1 MVEGLSINVRH
12 QKIKKKHWLKRP
24 KAVPQI
30 FVIPFLKILFPHVTV
45 GIIRVFFIPE
55 FVAENLKANKIQWKR
70 SHSFYYSFAQ
80 KASLILQILTLLKLK
95 IISSQNTS
103 KNILIFQQA
112 CFCLEPEKTFA
123 LHHLLTS
130 RTTFLKHFESKCLYI
145 FVYLFKKF
153 LFQRRIKI
161 FLVVWR
167 VGEAEIIS
175 LRRLAVWVLQNVL
188 QFFILI
194 YFFLNSTIFQHVDT
208 FINSFETLIFSRQVG
223 LRR

>member
-1 MVEGLSINVRH
+1 MSVAMVERH

-80 KASLILQILTLLKLK
+80 K
-95 IISSQNTS
+95 IISSQNIS
-103 KNILIFQQA
+103 KNILSLQIFQQA
-112 CFCLEPEKTFA
+112 CFCLVPEKTFA
-123 LHHLLTS
+123 LHHFLTS
-130 RTTFLKHFESKCLYI
+130 RTTFLNHFESKCLYI
-145 FVYLFKKF
+145 SVYLFKKF

-161 FLVVWR
+161 VLVVWR

>member
-1 MVEGLSINVRH
+1 MSAAMVERH

-80 KASLILQILTLLKLK
+80 K

-103 KNILIFQQA
+103 KNILSLQIFQQA
-112 CFCLEPEKTFA
+112 CFCLVPEKTFA
-123 LHHLLTS
+123 LHHFLTS
-130 RTTFLKHFESKCLYI
+130 RTTFLNHFESKCLYI
-145 FVYLFKKF
+145 SVYLFKKF

-161 FLVVWR
+161 VLVVWR

>member
-1 MVEGLSINVRH
+1 MSATMVERH
-12 QKIKKKHWLKRP
+12 QKILKKHWLKRP

-80 KASLILQILTLLKLK
+80 K
-95 IISSQNTS
+95 IISSQNIS
-103 KNILIFQQA
+103 KNILSLQIFQQA
-112 CFCLEPEKTFA
+112 CFCLVPEKTFA
-123 LHHLLTS
+123 LHHFLTS
-130 RTTFLKHFESKCLYI
+130 RTTFLNHFESKCLYI
-145 FVYLFKKF
+145 SVYLFKKF

-161 FLVVWR
+161 VLVVWR

-208 FINSFETLIFSRQVG
+208 FINSFETLIFSKQFG

>member
-1 MVEGLSINVRH
+1 MSAAMVERH

-80 KASLILQILTLLKLK
+80 K
-95 IISSQNTS
+95 IISSQNIS
-103 KNILIFQQA
+103 KNILSLQIFQQA
-112 CFCLEPEKTFA
+112 CFCLVPEKTFA
-123 LHHLLTS
+123 LHHFLTS
-130 RTTFLKHFESKCLYI
+130 RTTFLNHFESKCLYI
-145 FVYLFKKF
+145 SVYLFKKF

-194 YFFLNSTIFQHVDT
+194 YFFLNSTIFQHVNT
-208 FINSFETLIFSRQVG
+208 FINSFETLIFSRQFG
-223 LRR
+223 LQR

>member
-1 MVEGLSINVRH
+1 MSAAMVERH

-80 KASLILQILTLLKLK
+80 K
-95 IISSQNTS
+95 IISSQNIS
-103 KNILIFQQA
+103 KNILSLQIFQQA
-112 CFCLEPEKTFA
+112 CFCLVPEKTFA
-123 LHHLLTS
+123 LHHFLTS
-130 RTTFLKHFESKCLYI
+130 RTTFLNHFESKCLYI
-145 FVYLFKKF
+145 SVYLFKKF

-161 FLVVWR
+161 VLVVWR

>member
-1 MVEGLSINVRH
+1 MVERH

-80 KASLILQILTLLKLK
+80 K
-95 IISSQNTS
+95 IISSQNIS
-103 KNILIFQQA
+103 KNILSLQIFQQA
-112 CFCLEPEKTFA
+112 CFCLVPEKTFA
-123 LHHLLTS
+123 LHHFLTS
-130 RTTFLKHFESKCLYI
+130 RTTFLNHFESKCLYI
-145 FVYLFKKF
+145 SVYLFKKF

-161 FLVVWR
+161 VLVVWR

>member
-1 MVEGLSINVRH
+1 MVERH

-80 KASLILQILTLLKLK
+80 K
-95 IISSQNTS
+95 IISSQNIS
-103 KNILIFQQA
+103 KNILSLQIFQQA
-112 CFCLEPEKTFA
+112 CFCLVPEKTFA
-123 LHHLLTS
+123 LHHFLTS
-130 RTTFLKHFESKCLYI
+130 RTTFLNHFESKCLYI
-145 FVYLFKKF
+145 SVYLFKKF

-161 FLVVWR
+161 VLVVWR

-175 LRRLAVWVLQNVL
+175 LRRLTVWVLQNVL

-194 YFFLNSTIFQHVDT
+194 YFFSNSTIFQHVDT

>member
-1 MVEGLSINVRH
+1 M
-12 QKIKKKHWLKRP
+12 
-24 KAVPQI
+24 
-30 FVIPFLKILFPHVTV
+30 KILFPHVTV

-80 KASLILQILTLLKLK
+80 K
-95 IISSQNTS
+95 IISSQNIS
-103 KNILIFQQA
+103 KNILSLQIFQQA
-112 CFCLEPEKTFA
+112 CFCLVPEKTFA
-123 LHHLLTS
+123 LHHFLTS
-130 RTTFLKHFESKCLYI
+130 RTTFLNHFESKCLYI
-145 FVYLFKKF
+145 SVYLFKKF

-161 FLVVWR
+161 VLVVWR

>member
-1 MVEGLSINVRH
+1 MSAAMVERH

-80 KASLILQILTLLKLK
+80 K
-95 IISSQNTS
+95 IISSQNIS
-103 KNILIFQQA
+103 KNILSLQIFQQA
-112 CFCLEPEKTFA
+112 CFCLVPEKTFA
-123 LHHLLTS
+123 LHHFLTS
-130 RTTFLKHFESKCLYI
+130 RTTFLNHFESKCLYI
-145 FVYLFKKF
+145 SVYLFKKF

-161 FLVVWR
+161 VLVVWR

-194 YFFLNSTIFQHVDT
+194 YFF
-208 FINSFETLIFSRQVG
+208 
-223 LRR
+223 

>member
-80 KASLILQILTLLKLK
+80 K
-95 IISSQNTS
+95 IISSQNIS
-103 KNILIFQQA
+103 KNILSLQIFQQA
-112 CFCLEPEKTFA
+112 CFCLVPEKTFA
-123 LHHLLTS
+123 LHHFLTS
-130 RTTFLKHFESKCLYI
+130 RTTFLNHFESKCLYI
-145 FVYLFKKF
+145 SVYLFKKF

-161 FLVVWR
+161 VLVVWR

>member
-1 MVEGLSINVRH
+1 MSAAMVERH

-80 KASLILQILTLLKLK
+80 K
-95 IISSQNTS
+95 IISSQNIS
-103 KNILIFQQA
+103 KNILSLQIFQQA
-112 CFCLEPEKTFA
+112 CFCLVPEKTFA
-123 LHHLLTS
+123 LHHFLTS
-130 RTTFLKHFESKCLYI
+130 RTTFLNHFESKCLYI
-145 FVYLFKKF
+145 SVYLFKKF

-161 FLVVWR
+161 VLVVWR

-194 YFFLNSTIFQHVDT
+194 YFFLNSTIFQHVNT
-208 FINSFETLIFSRQVG
+208 FINSFETLIFSRQFG
-223 LRR
+223 LQR

>member
-1 MVEGLSINVRH
+1 MSAAMVERH

-80 KASLILQILTLLKLK
+80 K
-95 IISSQNTS
+95 IISSQNIS
-103 KNILIFQQA
+103 KNILSLQIFQQA
-112 CFCLEPEKTFA
+112 CFCLVPEKTFA
-123 LHHLLTS
+123 LHHFLTS
-130 RTTFLKHFESKCLYI
+130 RTTFLNHFESKCLYI
-145 FVYLFKKF
+145 SVYLFKKF

-161 FLVVWR
+161 VLVVWR

-175 LRRLAVWVLQNVL
+175 LRQLAVWVLQNVL

>member
-1 MVEGLSINVRH
+1 MSAAMVERH

-80 KASLILQILTLLKLK
+80 K
-95 IISSQNTS
+95 IISSQNIS
-103 KNILIFQQA
+103 KNILSLQIFQQA
-112 CFCLEPEKTFA
+112 CFCLVPEKTFA
-123 LHHLLTS
+123 LHHFLTS
-130 RTTFLKHFESKCLYI
+130 RTTFLNHFESKCLYI
-145 FVYLFKKF
+145 SVYLFKKF

-161 FLVVWR
+161 VLVVWR
-167 VGEAEIIS
+167 VGEAEIIF

-194 YFFLNSTIFQHVDT
+194 YFFLNSTIFQHDNT
-208 FINSFETLIFSRQVG
+208 FINSFETLIFSRQFG
-223 LRR
+223 LQR